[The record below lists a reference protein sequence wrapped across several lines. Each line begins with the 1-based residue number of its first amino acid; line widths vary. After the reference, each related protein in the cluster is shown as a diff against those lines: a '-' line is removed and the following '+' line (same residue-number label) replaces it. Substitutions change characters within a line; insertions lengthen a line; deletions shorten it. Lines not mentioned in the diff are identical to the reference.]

1 MRKSRKFI
9 KEHKLKTIANMDR
22 EERREIERKRS
33 KVAREIGRN
42 WNQVHNKEEDRGRE
56 KKNQR
61 ETIQTYWKE
70 PPQIKNRTIS
80 VQKGNIFLP
89 FMVEQK

>member
-56 KKNQR
+56 KKNQS

-70 PPQIKNRTIS
+70 TSTNKEQDY
-80 VQKGNIFLP
+80 QCAKGKYFPSIHG
-89 FMVEQK
+89 